1 MTQTFNEALYAFGI
15 DAGYI
20 PDDGEIHRFPTRD
33 KPNRKNGYVL
43 LFPEGQYGIIG
54 DWASDEQVHWRGE
67 KSDPIKEAKHKQDF
81 VIKKA
86 ALYAQAKIEA
96 QKIWEA
102 GKIEGSSP
110 YLTRK
115 EVAGYGVRY
124 DGSTIIIPCY
134 KNDTLVSIQRIY
146 KDGFKGFLENGE
158 ISGASFTI
166 KGSDK
171 VIICEG
177 YATGASIHAATGYTV
192 IVAFNAGNIP
202 KVCAALPQDQ
212 LEKVIIA
219 ADHDANG
226 VGEKHAKKTNK
237 PYVMPKLKGT
247 DFNDLA
253 VNGED
258 ITTYFKPTIDAFSFS
273 DYFSDTSPIPDD
285 IIAPRVLTPS
295 GLLVLGGAPKVGKSD
310 FLIGLLSHMAAG
322 LPFMGMI
329 PPRPLRVFYLQAEVG
344 YHYMRE
350 RIKNLDIQREY
361 LGLVGQNL
369 VITPQIRMVLNPNGV
384 EKTINTIKQHFP
396 HGVDIIAID
405 PLRNVFDGDSENDN
419 AQMMTFLQQRIE
431 NIRAAINPDA
441 GIILAHHTRKIS
453 SDALIDDPFQA
464 LSGASSLRGYYTT
477 GMILYRPEETMSER
491 VLTYE
496 LRNGARVPDKFIDKI
511 EGRWTQLDK
520 DSSRLVKQ
528 HYGAVLDAERF
539 RKRDV
544 ILDIINQQAELETFY
559 TVNQFAESFEGKE
572 GLGAASSIRERLS
585 VLATKGYVKFNKD
598 RADHHRSSG
607 VVVTEEMIHLLPAT
621 HYKAH
626 DTGAILPDRNP
637 EIFKILD

>member
-1 MTQTFNEALYAFGI
+1 ME
-15 DAGYI
+15 
-20 PDDGEIHRFPTRD
+20 
-33 KPNRKNGYVL
+33 
-43 LFPEGQYGIIG
+43 
-54 DWASDEQVHWRGE
+54 
-67 KSDPIKEAKHKQDF
+67 
-81 VIKKA
+81 
-86 ALYAQAKIEA
+86 
-96 QKIWEA
+96 
-102 GKIEGSSP
+102 
-110 YLTRK
+110 
-115 EVAGYGVRY
+115 
-124 DGSTIIIPCY
+124 TIIIPCY

-158 ISGASFTI
+158 MGGASFTI
-166 KGSDK
+166 KGKDK
-171 VIICEG
+171 TVICEG
-177 YATGASIHAATGYTV
+177 YATGASIHAATGYT
-192 IVAFNAGNIP
+192 IIIAFNAGNIP
-202 KVCAALPQDQ
+202 KVCAALPDT
-212 LEKVIIA
+212 ESVIIA
-219 ADHDANG
+219 CDNDANK
-226 VGEKHAKKTNK
+226 VSEKYALKTGK
-237 PYVMPKLKGT
+237 PYIMPKLVGM

-258 ITTYFKPTIDAFSFS
+258 ITTYFKPTIEAFSFA
-273 DYFSDTSPIPDD
+273 DYIGDTSPIPDD
-285 IIAPRVLTPS
+285 LIAPRVLTPA

-310 FLIGLLSHMAAG
+310 FLIGFLSHMAAG
-322 LPFMGMI
+322 LPFMGMT
-329 PPRPLRVFYLQAEVG
+329 PPRPLKVFYLQAEVG

-350 RIKNLDIQREY
+350 RIKSLDIQREY
-361 LGLVGQNL
+361 LDLLGKNL
-369 VITPQIRMVLNPNGV
+369 VITPQTRTILNPNGV

-419 AQMMTFLQQRIE
+419 AQMMTFLQNRIE
-431 NIRAAINPDA
+431 DIRAATNPDA

-464 LSGASSLRGYYTT
+464 LSGASSLRGYYTA

-511 EGRWTQLDK
+511 EGRWCVLDK

-528 HYGAVLDAERF
+528 HYGAVLDAERY

-544 ILDIINQQAELETFY
+544 ILDIIKQEAELGNFY
-559 TVNQFAESFEGKE
+559 TSNQFAESFEGKE

-598 RADHHRSSG
+598 KLDHHRSTG
-607 VVVTEEMIHLLPAT
+607 VIVTEEMINLLPAT

-626 DTGAILPDRNP
+626 DTGAIMPDRNP
-637 EIFKILD
+637 EIFNILD